1 MKKQTKKQTTAKR
14 PAAKPKAKPKAKSV
28 AKSTAKSKA
37 KPKAKPAA
45 KSTVKPKVLLK
56 KSKPVVTTTPSPKA
70 KPKSKLAVK
79 PIAIVSPPTIVK
91 PPVAESVVQS
101 KPVAALP
108 PPTPP
113 VGKPEHSEME
123 ELRRIEMT
131 LAEVE
136 NTFAGNTGQAVTI
149 NPVSAV
155 LINDIT
161 ELLEELIDTA
171 SPKLASTISRL
182 AYVLCEVMPG
192 LQAVS
197 RRADIALCRK
207 CGVTFGWDRQA
218 EAERAV
224 RSGKYQKSIAIS

>member
-1 MKKQTKKQTTAKR
+1 MENLQMKKQTKKQTTTKR
-14 PAAKPKAKPKAKSV
+14 PAAKPKANPKAK
-28 AKSTAKSKA
+28 ATAQPKKSKPVVA
-37 KPKAKPAA
+37 KPKAKP
-45 KSTVKPKVLLK
+45 V
-56 KSKPVVTTTPSPKA
+56 
-70 KPKSKLAVK
+70 
-79 PIAIVSPPTIVK
+79 VSPPAVAKPPVAK
-91 PPVAESVVQS
+91 PPVAESVVRI

-108 PPTPP
+108 PPTSP

-123 ELRRIEMT
+123 ELRRIENA

-136 NTFAGNTGQAVTI
+136 NSLAGDTGKPVTI
-149 NPVSAV
+149 NPVPSV

-197 RRADIALCRK
+197 KRADIALCRK

-224 RSGKYQKSIAIS
+224 RSGKYQKSIAVS

>member
-1 MKKQTKKQTTAKR
+1 MKKQTKKQTAAKR
-14 PAAKPKAKPKAKSV
+14 PATKPRQTKPNVKPKAKSATKPA
-28 AKSTAKSKA
+28 AKPTAT
-37 KPKAKPAA
+37 PKAKP
-45 KSTVKPKVLLK
+45 T
-56 KSKPVVTTTPSPKA
+56 KSKPVVATTPPPKTKPKKA
-70 KPKSKLAVK
+70 KPVAV
-79 PIAIVSPPTIVK
+79 VSPLVAK
-91 PPVAESVVQS
+91 PPVAESVVRS

-113 VGKPEHSEME
+113 VGKPNLSEME
-123 ELRRIEMT
+123 ELRRIEIV

-136 NTFAGNTGQAVTI
+136 NTFAGNAVQPATI
-149 NPVSAV
+149 NSVPAV
-155 LINDIT
+155 LIADIT

-197 RRADIALCRK
+197 KRADITLCRK

-224 RSGKYQKSIAIS
+224 RSGKYQKSITIS

>member
-14 PAAKPKAKPKAKSV
+14 PAAKPKAKPKAKSA
-28 AKSTAKSKA
+28 AKPTA
-37 KPKAKPAA
+37 KPKAP
-45 KSTVKPKVLLK
+45 PK
-56 KSKPVVTTTPSPKA
+56 KSKPVVTTKPLPKA
-70 KPKSKLAVK
+70 KPKSKPVVK
-79 PIAIVSPPTIVK
+79 PVAKTQAKTKPVAIVSPPPVAK
-91 PPVAESVVQS
+91 PPVAEPVVRI

-108 PPTPP
+108 PPSPL

-136 NTFAGNTGQAVTI
+136 NTFVGNTGQAVTI
-149 NPVSAV
+149 NPVPAV

-182 AYVLCEVMPG
+182 AYVLCEIMPG

-224 RSGKYQKSIAIS
+224 RSGKYQKSIVVS